1 MLCNIDEENESYI
14 YESQWLNVCRTRLET
29 FENRLTLD
37 DVIAEDEAIQASI
50 KSWIQLCY

>member
-50 KSWIQLCY
+50 KSRIELCY